1 MSQSDVVCTAR
12 NNSELDGLLTVFH
25 TERSSDGLANIQND
39 LPILCPEDK
48 AGLKA
53 LARDFEIDF
62 ISLSFTRHSSDV
74 EQARE
79 FLRSVG
85 LDNTKVCPWP

>member
-1 MSQSDVVCTAR
+1 M
-12 NNSELDGLLTVFH
+12 FH
-25 TERSSDGLANIQND
+25 TERTSDGLANIQND
-39 LPILCPEDK
+39 LPILCAEDK

-85 LDNTKVCPWP
+85 LDNTKVCPWPCALPAVCHTSGYSQ